1 FPHCMDGTPA
11 SGGNLRVRSALWL
24 PFYGHFHQP
33 AGGRAVLP
41 EGKAVAH
48 IVRQRLLHQ
57 LQGHEIGADRPPN
70 RVHQQP
76 RPGLVKDLR
85 QRLELLVGPLPCKGT
100 LSPENA
106 VCPPQILQVPAPQG
120 DLVGCYLPPVLHRAA
135 LRVVRPGVV
144 LIAHGFQQQIL
155 TSSVIQRESAVI
167 PAGVPLHRAGQR
179 PGALHH
185 SCRAG
190 VPASRQKIER
200 LLRFASAGH
209 CCPASIRQ
217 TAILRHG
224 IPPPGRIGGLSGASR
239 SEGGRILPFCTL
251 PGQDQP
257 QRLPRRSGAS
267 LPVGPSARE
276 AVPTNLPSA
285 GPRRRPVRL
294 PWGRR
299 CRRRSLRG
307 RRGGC
312 GLRLFRA
319 SAAQHQPPQGGPL
332 PQQHLP
338 DVFHLSP
345 PSTPGTAPDQSP
357 GSPPPE
363 RGRVPPPPDGA
374 AVFPSPRRSA
384 RPGPPRRRG
393 TPASPGAGSS
403 LPAPGRC
410 TAGRVPGAPL
420 PAPGSPARSP
430 AAARPW
436 AAAARPVPP

>member
-1 FPHCMDGTPA
+1 M
-11 SGGNLRVRSALWL
+11 
-24 PFYGHFHQP
+24 
-33 AGGRAVLP
+33 
-41 EGKAVAH
+41 
-48 IVRQRLLHQ
+48 
-57 LQGHEIGADRPPN
+57 
-70 RVHQQP
+70 
-76 RPGLVKDLR
+76 
-85 QRLELLVGPLPCKGT
+85 ELLVGPLPCKGT

-436 AAAARPVPP
+436 AAAARPVPPSCRGLDPLGGHHGHLL